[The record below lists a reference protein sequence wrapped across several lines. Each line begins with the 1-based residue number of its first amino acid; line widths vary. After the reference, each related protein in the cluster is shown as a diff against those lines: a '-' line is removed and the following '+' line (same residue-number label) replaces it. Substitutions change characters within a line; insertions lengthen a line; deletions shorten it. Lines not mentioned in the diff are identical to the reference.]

1 MNKLNEVLK
10 QYEKDIV
17 KISLKSIG
25 LLFLS
30 SVLLSVLASI
40 MQLPIIAS
48 LALCLFNGFFIA
60 IKYSAVKVKE
70 LDKLYHDKVKEALKQ
85 LTVRDKE

>member
-1 MNKLNEVLK
+1 MNKLNEVIE
-10 QYEKDIV
+10 QYEKDIAKV
-17 KISLKSIG
+17 SLKTIG

-40 MQLPIIAS
+40 MQLPTMAV
-48 LALCLFNGFFIA
+48 LALGLFNGFFIVG
-60 IKYSAVKVKE
+60 KYSAVKVKE